1 MVLLIKTLTQSS
13 PRFNIYIHD
22 YCIKRGFVKT
32 AAELVNEANIP
43 PLSTPPIN
51 AKQGLL
57 FEWWSVFWVLFTAKS
72 NGQGP
77 EDALLYTQHQ
87 AATQAAAQ
95 KPNRTGPAPPRYTAN
110 GARPPTQAGPPPNG
124 IGPQGPQQLLG
135 ANMPNGAP
143 NSIPFPGNA
152 SQANGVQGTSSGPPG
167 VAPPPPQGNA
177 PHLVQ
182 GQRPPQRG
190 VNGGQFHSPTMAH
203 SPPNAQGGTQ
213 QSNPVGGMGPVGTNP
228 PLTQINNRGNMPPP
242 SGPIASMG
250 TPQHTPQPAYQ
261 QLVKRSP
268 SNPGSPASAMTA
280 RSPSMS
286 NRQPP
291 MLEMLN
297 TEILRMPPPTL
308 QQLKQEMGLGDKDT
322 AALTLEEKQQ
332 LVNHFRR
339 GMKPPNMPG
348 PSAGPS
354 GQPGPSP
361 MQHPASLRT
370 PQMAPNA
377 PPQGQQPLQQQQG
390 QNQQQRG
397 AKRNSTSPGQEVSES
412 SVSSHRASQTGST
425 SQPEQLPRNESS
437 PPDRK
442 RPRRSPGG
450 EQVQQQQQQQQPPMT
465 PIYPH
470 PSQQPGAPP
479 MQPPHMQQ
487 NGLMRGGM
495 PMAPFPGP
503 PMAGMGNPMMG
514 HPLGTPQMSPM
525 NPAMNPAMMGGPPQG
540 GAMGNASMHQYRQA
554 MQNIHKPPH
563 MQQQPMHPSSVASPS
578 ASGSQGQSDGSDQQ
592 RQGMPYMPGGPP
604 PGNRM
609 GQNKLMSGMLPP
621 PSPATNA
628 KQPGP
633 AQKADGADSSAANGH
648 LDRSPQNAAA
658 NAGGQQQQPL
668 GQQQQV
674 QQQPQPGQGP
684 QQGGPAG
691 PPHVGTPAPA
701 TPNTSAMTAPSPSAM
716 MGSGPPAM
724 NHPPPPPPPVTNDN
738 LDPAF
743 SLDFGSGLGDFD
755 PNMSDT
761 LFGAESSLNFERDFA
776 AWFDPESANQ
786 G

>member
-1 MVLLIKTLTQSS
+1 MATDGTNANATNPPNADQTALLWEGD
-13 PRFNIYIHD
+13 RMFNIYIHD
-22 YCIKRGFVKT
+22 YCMKRGFLRT
-32 AAELVNEANIP
+32 AHELVNEANIP

-95 KPNRTGPAPPRYTAN
+95 KPNRTGPAPPRYPVN
-110 GARPPTQAGPPPNG
+110 GARPPAQTGPPPNG

-152 SQANGVQGTSSGPPG
+152 TQANGVQGTSAGPPG
-167 VAPPPPQGNA
+167 VAPPPSQGNA

-190 VNGGQFHSPTMAH
+190 LNGGLYHSPTMAH
-203 SPPNAQGGTQ
+203 SPPNTQGGSQ
-213 QSNPVGGMGPVGTNP
+213 QGSAVGGMGPVGTNP

-242 SGPIASMG
+242 SGPVASMG

-268 SNPGSPASAMTA
+268 SNPGSPGSAMTA

-291 MLEMLN
+291 MVDMLN
-297 TEILRMPPPTL
+297 AEIMRIPPPML
-308 QQLKQEMGLGDKDT
+308 PQLKQEMGLGDKDM
-322 AALTLEEKQQ
+322 AALSVEEKQQ

-361 MQHPASLRT
+361 MQHPAGLRT
-370 PQMAPNA
+370 PQMAPNV
-377 PPQGQQPLQQQQG
+377 PPQGQQSLQQQQG

-397 AKRNSTSPGQEVSES
+397 AKRNSTSPGQE
-412 SVSSHRASQTGST
+412 
-425 SQPEQLPRNESS
+425 PEQLPRNESS

-450 EQVQQQQQQQQPPMT
+450 EPVQQQQQQPPMT

-470 PSQQPGAPP
+470 PPQQPGAPP
-479 MQPPHMQQ
+479 MQPPHMQT

-503 PMAGMGNPMMG
+503 PMTGMGNPMMG

-525 NPAMNPAMMGGPPQG
+525 NPAMNPAMMGGPPPG
-540 GAMGNASMHQYRQA
+540 GTMSSAQIHQYRQQ
-554 MQNIHKPPH
+554 MQSIHKPPH
-563 MQQQPMHPSSVASPS
+563 MQQQQMHPGSVASPS
-578 ASGSQGQSDGSDQQ
+578 ASGSQGQGDGADQQ
-592 RQGMPYMPGGPP
+592 RQGMQYMPGGPP

-609 GQNKLMSGMLPP
+609 GQNKSMGGMLPP
-621 PSPATNA
+621 PSPVTNT
-628 KQPGP
+628 KQPGA
-633 AQKADGADSSAANGH
+633 AQKADAADGSATNGH

-658 NAGGQQQQPL
+658 NASGQQQQQPL
-668 GQQQQV
+668 G

-684 QQGGPAG
+684 QQG
-691 PPHVGTPAPA
+691 PPPVGTPAPA
-701 TPNTSAMTAPSPSAM
+701 TPNTSTMTAPSPSPLM
-716 MGSGPPAM
+716 SSGPSAM
-724 NHPPPPPPPVTNDN
+724 NHPPPPPPPAPLTNDN

-743 SLDFGSGLGDFD
+743 GLDFGSGLGDFD
-755 PNMSDT
+755 PNMGDT
-761 LFGAESSLNFERDFA
+761 LFSADSSLNFERDFA
-776 AWFDPESANQ
+776 AWFDPESTNTQ
-786 G
+786 